1 MSPLQAAIY
10 AGVLAGLVSGLAY
23 TALFPVIPWL
33 IWGDSPHQG
42 ITGAL
47 VMVAL
52 IWWGGGRMAVFALQA
67 DLDGWAV
74 GHAGPTEIR

>member
-1 MSPLQAAIY
+1 MPRGPMSPLQAALY

-52 IWWGGGRMAVFALQA
+52 IWWGGPHGCICTTS
-67 DLDGWAV
+67 
-74 GHAGPTEIR
+74 GP